1 LEGGH
6 TPQSSPQP
14 TVSFILSRIITHS
27 FWEANYNESRCSLF
41 WRFLVANEGHLAH
54 AKEQLTKDIAWREDI
69 KLYELQGRTREEIVG
84 VDDAFFLEQYP
95 CIFLGYED
103 EANNYAPVVYRSL
116 THLQTKALAAKGVTV
131 EKMVKHELWQY
142 ETDCK
147 LLFSHPESFPAR
159 QLKVI
164 IDINGMTWGQC
175 TKDLVSIL
183 SGFSSFSKLHH
194 PERLQKLF
202 IIGAPK
208 PFLFIWNTIISHI
221 IPVSTKNKITI
232 LHTFEGHLWLE
243 AWMAKLPAALE
254 DAKAKAASAPTG
266 PK

>member
-1 LEGGH
+1 MHVRGSSAISKGNSGDRFSHHKSTLEGGH

-194 PERLQKLF
+194 PERLLHYWCAQ
-202 IIGAPK
+202 
-208 PFLFIWNTIISHI
+208 TISLYMEYYHFTHH
-221 IPVSTKNKITI
+221 SG
-232 LHTFEGHLWLE
+232 EYQE
-243 AWMAKLPAALE
+243 
-254 DAKAKAASAPTG
+254 
-266 PK
+266 